1 MEILYAIAIIMV
13 IIVVWLMVA
22 EVIGELA
29 LPITIVAG
37 ILSLIFLGVGAT
49 IAIVVILGASY
60 LLNNKF

>member
-1 MEILYAIAIIMV
+1 MEMYAIAIIMV
-13 IIVVWLMVA
+13 IIVVWLMGA

-60 LLNNKF
+60 LYNNKF